1 MNSSEGVFSITRLC
15 SFYIRLIAIIVILL
29 MSPQPAVS
37 ETPELDR
44 LTSSM
49 LAETP
54 ITRDLQQLCDEIG
67 GRPTGSKANLE
78 SVEWALTKFKEAGVS
93 AKKEAFAMP
102 AYWGERSCE
111 TTISGDVS
119 FSPRTVAMPFS
130 APTPAAGLSAPLVDI
145 GLGTE
150 ADFTRVGSKAKGAF
164 LLVETGELLDM
175 AGLFQ
180 GFAQAA
186 GIEKLAFSAGA
197 AGLVYMSTRPRGL
210 LYRYGASLGEN
221 NKHPLLIMAREQANR
236 ALRLLR
242 AGKNLTLT
250 AKIDVAS
257 GGQYQSFNVI
267 GEIPG
272 AGKPEEIVV
281 IGAHLDAWDLGAG
294 ANDNACNVV
303 MLIDIARQ
311 IKRLGIQP
319 KRTLRFILWNGE
331 EQVFIGSWEYTRAHA
346 EEMDRH
352 VMACSIDLGSG
363 RILGFFTNGRQ
374 ELIEPVNRA
383 LKPVTGLGP
392 FNYIDQPIVGT
403 DNYDFMMQG
412 IANLVANQDPHEY
425 APNYHAE
432 SDTFDKIDLRQLK
445 INGAIMAALAYG
457 FANMEVAWK
466 RQTRAEI
473 QRLIDSTDLKK
484 QMEIFHLYGG
494 WLDGTRG
501 RN

>member
-1 MNSSEGVFSITRLC
+1 MNSSKCI
-15 SFYIRLIAIIVILL
+15 YIRLISTMVILL
-29 MSPQPAVS
+29 IVPQQAISQAPV
-37 ETPELDR
+37 LDR
-44 LTSSM
+44 LAAAM

-54 ITRDLQQLCDEIG
+54 LTQDLQQLCDEIG

-78 SVEWALTKFKEAGVS
+78 SVEWALNKFKEAGII
-93 AKKEAFAMP
+93 AKKEAFTMP

-119 FSPRTVAMPFS
+119 FIPRTVAMPFS
-130 APTPAAGLSAPLVDI
+130 APTPGTGLSAPLVDI

-150 ADFTRVGSKAKGAF
+150 EDFTRVGSKAKGAF
-164 LLVETGELLDM
+164 LLVETEELLDM
-175 AGLFQ
+175 KGLFQ

-186 GIEKLAFSAGA
+186 SVEKLAFSAEA
-197 AGLVYMSTRPRGL
+197 AGLVYMSTRPNGL
-210 LYRYGASLGEN
+210 LYRFGASLGEK
-221 NKHPLLIMAREQANR
+221 NKHPLLIMAREQAKR

-250 AKIDVAS
+250 AKIDIES
-257 GGQYQSFNVI
+257 GGEYQSFNVI

-311 IKRLGIQP
+311 IKRLGIAP

-331 EQVFIGSWEYTRAHA
+331 EQEFIGSWKYTRAHA
-346 EEMDRH
+346 EELDRH
-352 VMACSIDLGSG
+352 IMACSIDIGSG
-363 RILGFFTNGRQ
+363 RILGFYTNGRQ
-374 ELIEPVNRA
+374 ELLEPVNRA
-383 LKPVTGLGP
+383 LKPVAGLGP
-392 FNYIDQPIVGT
+392 FTQINQPLVGT

-412 IANLVANQDPHEY
+412 IANLVANQAPANY

-432 SDTFDKIDLRQLK
+432 SDTFDKVDLLQVK
-445 INGAIMAALAYG
+445 INAVIMAVLAYEL
-457 FANMEVAWK
+457 ANMEVTWK
-466 RQTRAEI
+466 RQTRDEI
-473 QRLIDSTDLKK
+473 QRLIDSTELRKE
-484 QMEIFHLYGG
+484 METFQLYQG

-501 RN
+501 RK